1 MKTAG
6 PWKSE
11 QIALPGREQKGGPT
25 WLQSWEKGLGQ
36 MSCGILL
43 LHRGSM
49 RSSPKAVLQPG
60 PQVHRTRVSPQV
72 GMPTERC
79 GLLLM

>member
-11 QIALPGREQKGGPT
+11 QRALPGREQKGGPT

-36 MSCGILL
+36 MSCGISSSTGDLCAPL
-43 LHRGSM
+43 RRLCCSQAP
-49 RSSPKAVLQPG
+49 RSTGPESPLRWVCPLSAV
-60 PQVHRTRVSPQV
+60 VCS
-72 GMPTERC
+72 
-79 GLLLM
+79 